1 MILST
6 CFNVAVLQSSLQY
19 AMGISMKMIVADDEY
34 YARKALIKKIRS
46 INPEIE
52 ITGDFENGRQVLD
65 YLRNHPQEAYVLM
78 TDVRMPEMDG
88 LELTETL
95 SKTDL
100 KLDIIIVSGY
110 TEFEYA
116 KKAIAFGVRDY
127 LIKPVNKEELQTALN
142 KIESRHRKYEEELR
156 RVVQHQMIRR
166 TVQYLSID
174 EILRNE
180 EWTKEF
186 LNPAFEKHQG
196 KEYQMTIIQADRQ
209 IIPTE
214 QEKLETDLT
223 YFAQKHSGSWFYFN
237 RFQEYVLI
245 LFPDKEESSSF
256 MKDLNTFLLKKNA
269 GWNLK
274 LSAGTSGAY
283 SRISQLKKAY
293 QEAVY
298 AINQRLIDG
307 WVKVYEF
314 AGEFKPRNLL
324 SKEKEVILR
333 EAIQNQKAADANA
346 LITGLIKQCR
356 DSYTLYITI
365 IGIFNLLYRIY
376 CKSDSLEESD
386 NEHGYL
392 LFTFRS
398 DLYGFKY
405 LEEVNQYVENI
416 VNLMCMEQEEKKYHY
431 IIKEILDYIDKN
443 YQCNISLGEL
453 AAHKYFMNSSYLS
466 RLFKNEV
473 GQTFS
478 KYLMQFRIKKAASL
492 LESNIL
498 KINDVAALAG
508 YNDVS
513 HFIQYFKKI
522 YGCTPEEY
530 RALQTNLN

>member
-1 MILST
+1 
-6 CFNVAVLQSSLQY
+6 
-19 AMGISMKMIVADDEY
+19 MGIKMKMIVADDEY
-34 YARKALIKKIRS
+34 YARKALIKKISS

-52 ITGDFENGRQVLD
+52 ITGDFENGSQVLD
-65 YLRNHPQEAYVLM
+65 YLREHPQGADVLM

-95 SKTDL
+95 SKMDL
-100 KLDIIIVSGY
+100 NLDIIIVSGY

-127 LIKPVNKEELQTALN
+127 LIKPVNKEELQTSLD
-142 KIESRHRKYEEELR
+142 KIEIRHQKYEEELKR
-156 RVVQHQMIRR
+156 MVQHQMIRR

-180 EWTKEF
+180 EWTNEF
-186 LNPAFEKHQG
+186 LNPVFEKHQEQ
-196 KEYQMTIIQADRQ
+196 EYQMIIIQADRQ
-209 IIPTE
+209 ILSTE
-214 QEKLETDLT
+214 QDKLETDLT
-223 YFAQKHSGSWFYFN
+223 EFAQEHSGSWFYFN

-245 LFPDKEESSSF
+245 LFPHKEESGSF
-256 MKDLNTFLLKKNA
+256 MEDLNTFLLKKNA

-283 SRISQLKKAY
+283 NRISHMKKAY

-314 AGEFKPRNLL
+314 AGEFKPQNLL

-333 EAIQNQKAADANA
+333 EAIENQKAAEANA
-346 LITGLIKQCR
+346 LISGLIKQCR

-376 CKSDSLEESD
+376 CKSDSLDESE

-392 LFTFRS
+392 LFSFRS

-453 AAHKYFMNSSYLS
+453 AEHKYFMNSSYLS

-498 KINDVAALAG
+498 KINDIAALAG

-513 HFIQYFKKI
+513 HFIQYFKKM

-530 RALQTNLN
+530 RVLQTNMDKI

>member
-1 MILST
+1 
-6 CFNVAVLQSSLQY
+6 
-19 AMGISMKMIVADDEY
+19 MGIKMKMIVADDEY
-34 YARKALIKKIRS
+34 YARKALIKKISS

-52 ITGDFENGRQVLD
+52 ITGDFENGSQVLD
-65 YLRNHPQEAYVLM
+65 YLREHPQGADVLM

-95 SKTDL
+95 SKMNL
-100 KLDIIIVSGY
+100 NLDIIIVSGY

-116 KKAIAFGVRDY
+116 KKAIAFGVKDY
-127 LIKPVNKEELQTALN
+127 LIKPVNKEELQTSLD
-142 KIESRHRKYEEELR
+142 KIKIRHQKYEEELKR
-156 RVVQHQMIRR
+156 MVQHQMIRG

-180 EWTKEF
+180 EWTDEF
-186 LNPAFEKHQG
+186 LNPVFQKHQEQ
-196 KEYQMTIIQADRQ
+196 EYRMIIIQADRQ
-209 IIPTE
+209 IKSTE
-214 QEKLETDLT
+214 QDKLETDLT
-223 YFAQKHSGSWFYFN
+223 DFAQEHSGSWFYFN

-245 LFPDKEESSSF
+245 LFPHKEENGSF
-256 MKDLNTFLLKKNA
+256 MEDLNTFLLKKNA

-283 SRISQLKKAY
+283 NRISHMKKAY

-314 AGEFKPRNLL
+314 AGEFKPQNLL

-333 EAIQNQKAADANA
+333 EAIENQKAAEANA
-346 LITGLIKQCR
+346 LISGLIKQCR

-376 CKSDSLEESD
+376 CKSDSLEESE

-392 LFTFRS
+392 LFSFRS

-443 YQCNISLGEL
+443 YQCNISLSEL
-453 AAHKYFMNSSYLS
+453 AEHKYFMNSSYLS

-498 KINDVAALAG
+498 KINDIAALAG

-513 HFIQYFKKI
+513 HFIQYFKKM

-530 RALQTNLN
+530 RVLQTNTNKK